1 MNKKLLLL
9 PAVITAVIIGSLGYM
24 GIQEVSAHQSMST
37 DFGTIIIGHDNEP
50 SFGHE
55 KGVWL
60 GMHATE
66 VILRDGDNTI
76 SDAKLYVDKYYF
88 KDVKAYN
95 KAKSLSDATQISLG
109 NSLSEVRGE
118 DGTYHSNQVIADGI
132 YGYHIYGDV
141 TDVDSVDVTLFCLHP
156 DMDNPGKFEDGPN
169 APSEFD
175 FGCPRDIND
184 LKFPS
189 KNKK

>member
-1 MNKKLLLL
+1 M
-9 PAVITAVIIGSLGYM
+9 
-24 GIQEVSAHQSMST
+24 QEASGHQSMPT
-37 DFGTIIIGHDNEP
+37 GFGTIIIGHDNEP

-66 VILRDGDNTI
+66 VFLRDGDNNTI
-76 SDAKLYVDKYYF
+76 SGADLSLDKYYF
-88 KDVKAYN
+88 KNVKKYN

-118 DGTYHSNQVIADGI
+118 DGTYHSSQIIAEGI
-132 YGYHIYGDV
+132 YGYHVYGDV
-141 TDVDSVDVTLFCLHP
+141 NDVHTVDVTLFCLHP
-156 DMDNPGKFEDGPN
+156 DMDDPGKFEDGPN
-169 APSEFD
+169 DPSSND

>member
-1 MNKKLLLL
+1 ML
-9 PAVITAVIIGSLGYM
+9 
-24 GIQEVSAHQSMST
+24 T

-66 VILRDGDNTI
+66 VFLRDENEDPI
-76 SDAKLYVDKYYF
+76 SGADLSVDKYYF
-88 KDVKAYN
+88 EDVKAYN
-95 KAKSLSDATQISLG
+95 KAKFTSKATQTSL
-109 NSLSEVRGE
+109 NNPLSEVRGE
-118 DGTYHSNQVIADGI
+118 DGTYHSNQIIAEGI
-132 YGYHIYGDV
+132 YGYRVYGALNDESAIDV
-141 TDVDSVDVTLFCLHP
+141 ILFCLHP
-156 DMDNPGKFEDGPN
+156 DMDDSRKFEDGPN
-169 APSEFD
+169 DPSAHD
-175 FGCPRDIND
+175 FTCPGDIND